1 MAVGG
6 GGYSAVHLES
16 GEELRDVNGCCV
28 KGFGDLLAVEAF
40 GVIGGQEVE
49 DFLFTHLILQERD
62 GVRPFRAYVPGRGV
76 RGARSPSL
84 RAGT

>member
-16 GEELRDVNGCCV
+16 GEELRDVDWRGV
-28 KGFGDLLAVEAF
+28 EGFSDLLAVEAF
-40 GVIGGQEVE
+40 WVIGGEEVE
-49 DFLFTHLILQERD
+49 DFLFTHVILQAL
-62 GVRPFRAYVPGRGV
+62 GAVRPSLSSVPGQGV